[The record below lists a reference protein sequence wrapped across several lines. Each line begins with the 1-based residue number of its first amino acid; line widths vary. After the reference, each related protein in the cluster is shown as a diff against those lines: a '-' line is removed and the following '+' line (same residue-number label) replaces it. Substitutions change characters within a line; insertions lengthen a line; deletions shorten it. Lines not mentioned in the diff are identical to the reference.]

1 MQLWNL
7 CSAKSAVFTGFA
19 GFPCLYLPGKETP
32 LDAKIIAPMILLKT
46 SIQSNII
53 WNLIHPQNLQF
64 PLTNL

>member
-1 MQLWNL
+1 MARN
-7 CSAKSAVFTGFA
+7 GY
-19 GFPCLYLPGKETP
+19 FPGMERCPYLPGKETP